1 MLEGDEN
8 RGRVPEYLRTR
19 KGMKRKKRGCQ
30 CVGVNTSGKLGM
42 LAKRRR
48 LAFGE
53 ARFDGGGVRRWR
65 YRETMAKV
73 MVKVMA
79 MAMAKASTNTE
90 SEDQKDGCGSA
101 GSQGRRTVG
110 RLKTHREKEEGIRLQ
125 LPSF

>member
-1 MLEGDEN
+1 
-8 RGRVPEYLRTR
+8 
-19 KGMKRKKRGCQ
+19 
-30 CVGVNTSGKLGM
+30 
-42 LAKRRR
+42 
-48 LAFGE
+48 
-53 ARFDGGGVRRWR
+53 
-65 YRETMAKV
+65 MAKV